1 MTNKQCVLETIQNL
15 PDDASIAHI
24 REEVENILAI
34 LESEED
40 VIAGRVYSH
49 EQVMEEM
56 RLCISKYR
64 GQVAP
69 ASR

>member
-49 EQVMEEM
+49 VQVMEEM

>member
-1 MTNKQCVLETIQNL
+1 MTNKQCLIETIQNL
-15 PDDASIAHI
+15 PDNASLADI

-40 VIAGRVYSH
+40 VVAGRVYSN

-69 ASR
+69 GSN